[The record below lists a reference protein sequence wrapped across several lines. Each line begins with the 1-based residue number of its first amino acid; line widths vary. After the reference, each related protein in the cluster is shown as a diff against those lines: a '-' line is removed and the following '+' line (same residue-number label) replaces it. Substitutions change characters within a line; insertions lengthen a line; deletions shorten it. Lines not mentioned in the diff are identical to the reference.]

1 MFCFDIIGFLLFG
14 IISILYMKALNRT
27 GNRKTINVNP
37 GLSRNRFVPK
47 PVYPKTGLQNGS
59 ETGLENGSI
68 SGANPLGGANPSPM
82 VALTS
87 RPGGANSP
95 PGGANPPP

>member
-1 MFCFDIIGFLLFG
+1 MFILFEVSLFKLALLPQAFLFFCCPRAGFNRKWGRLYVVLTSLFN
-14 IISILYMKALNRT
+14 MKALNRT

-59 ETGLENGSI
+59 ETGLENGS
-68 SGANPLGGANPSPM
+68 
-82 VALTS
+82 
-87 RPGGANSP
+87 
-95 PGGANPPP
+95 

>member
-1 MFCFDIIGFLLFG
+1 MDSKPLCSKRLGGDREAKTIIN
-14 IISILYMKALNRT
+14 MKALNRT

-59 ETGLENGSI
+59 ETGLENGS
-68 SGANPLGGANPSPM
+68 
-82 VALTS
+82 
-87 RPGGANSP
+87 
-95 PGGANPPP
+95 

>member
-1 MFCFDIIGFLLFG
+1 MLYKIGVKVAPRSSLERRAKRNQNEGVSSIALPVLTRPQWFWSLFD
-14 IISILYMKALNRT
+14 MKALNRT

-59 ETGLENGSI
+59 ETGLENGS
-68 SGANPLGGANPSPM
+68 
-82 VALTS
+82 
-87 RPGGANSP
+87 
-95 PGGANPPP
+95 